1 MTQGIAARDPVAF
14 TVAPT
19 LLFVTA
25 AVACAVP
32 AIRAA
37 STDPAATLRGD

>member
-19 LLFVTA
+19 LLFATA